1 LVIQQTGGA
10 SSQLNT
16 GYVFIMSIKDLNN
29 INEKHISKSLV
40 SFLQNCFDRTLE
52 RRHNKPA
59 KNITWQEM
67 TKQEHTI
74 QLDIIAMKTKVNK
87 RGNDE

>member
-1 LVIQQTGGA
+1 LVVQQTGGA

-16 GYVFIMSIKDLNN
+16 GYVFIMSIKDINDLND
-29 INEKHISKSLV
+29 KHVSKSLV
-40 SFLQNCFDRTLE
+40 SFLQDCFDRTIE

-59 KNITWQEM
+59 KDITWKEM

-74 QLDIIAMKTKVNK
+74 QLDIVAMKTRANK
-87 RGNDE
+87 RGK

>member
-1 LVIQQTGGA
+1 MVIQQTGGA
-10 SSQLNT
+10 SSQLKT

-29 INEKHISKSLV
+29 INEKHVSKSLV
-40 SFLQNCFDRTLE
+40 SFLQDCFDRTLE

-59 KNITWQEM
+59 KDITWQEM

-74 QLDIIAMKTKVNK
+74 QLDIVAMKTKVNK
-87 RGNDE
+87 RGK